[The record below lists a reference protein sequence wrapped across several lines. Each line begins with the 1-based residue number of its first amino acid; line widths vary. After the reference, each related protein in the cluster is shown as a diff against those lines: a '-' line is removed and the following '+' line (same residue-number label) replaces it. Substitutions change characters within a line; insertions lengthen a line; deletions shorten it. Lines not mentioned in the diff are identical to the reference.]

1 MTSGERS
8 HDLGPLPV
16 VREEA
21 DDKLIKILQP
31 AIKDALTGNTVP
43 FTFDG
48 EKWFMS
54 TEATGEKLSCFLWL
68 GVINGPLHVSMIVTR
83 SADNR
88 LYIEGEI
95 QGRLTS
101 IRTFPRSEYPSYY
114 PKKFPDINKI
124 GCSIAWAWV
133 HR

>member
-8 HDLGPLPV
+8 HDLCPLPV

-21 DDKLIKILQP
+21 DDELIEILQP
-31 AIKDALTGNTVP
+31 AIKNALTGNTVP

-48 EKWFMS
+48 EKWFMTAS
-54 TEATGEKLSCFLWL
+54 ATNEKLACLLRYGEADS
-68 GVINGPLHVSMIVTR
+68 PLHVSMTVTR
-83 SADNR
+83 SADSR

-101 IRTFPRSEYPSYY
+101 IHPSHY

-133 HR
+133 EK

>member
-8 HDLGPLPV
+8 HDLDPLPV

-21 DDKLIKILQP
+21 DDELIKILQP
-31 AIKDALTGNTVP
+31 KIKDALTGKPVS
-43 FTFDG
+43 FTFDD
-48 EKWFMS
+48 EKWFIS
-54 TEATGEKLSCFLWL
+54 TEVIDEKLACSLWL

-83 SADNR
+83 SADSR

-101 IRTFPRSEYPSYY
+101 IHPSHY

-133 HR
+133 EK